1 MASSYLD
8 DLCLLLEDS
17 SLLAVQEETKL
28 IDTSEVQS
36 FNFFND
42 SPLSTDAPHSW
53 VAEMSAELHSL
64 PALQV
69 EDDGSSSSIFPTPPS
84 TIIAGTDDS
93 LRVPQSDCLPEK
105 HKDKAFPL
113 PVDNVPH
120 KGLSS
125 TINSLV
131 YSKELPSLPR
141 GSLRQQAQQQ
151 MEPIVYPA
159 SLYSMGAER
168 KFPSRFPVVSP
179 NYTKPRVE
187 SDLELGLQVPGNLAD
202 HQTSDP
208 PNISLAESFAA
219 AKLKSRLPT
228 SATHKAASLASTLQP
243 MATTLAART
252 TEQFIADLKRPSNAS
267 HSINPKRRHGSL
279 ASAVSNNLNT
289 GQIQL
294 DEKSDGDVN
303 PEVVENE
310 GEFEDDDDTDLPVAK
325 PRKISE
331 RKRRMHA
338 VADSYFQQALRDS
351 FRKENKVAIEDQER
365 QSTRWLVNQSESHRI
380 ITTPREYQTELFERA
395 KEKNIIAVLD
405 TGKFDLESL
414 LPKTN
419 VYRFWQDSDCSST
432 SSAYIRRRIGE

>member
-125 TINSLV
+125 TINSLG
-131 YSKELPSLPR
+131 YSKELPSLPK
-141 GSLRQQAQQQ
+141 GSLRQQAQQN
-151 MEPIVYPA
+151 MEPVVYPA

-168 KFPSRFPVVSP
+168 KFPSRFPIISP
-179 NYTKPRVE
+179 NYTKPLVE
-187 SDLELGLQVPGNLAD
+187 SDLELDLQAPQHFAD
-202 HQTSDP
+202 HQTSEP
-208 PNISLAESFAA
+208 PKIPLTDSITA
-219 AKLKSRLPT
+219 AKLKLRLPT
-228 SATHKAASLASTLQP
+228 SATHDTASLASTLQP
-243 MATTLAART
+243 LATTLATRT

-279 ASAVSNNLNT
+279 ASTISNNLNT
-289 GQIQL
+289 SQIQL
-294 DEKSDGDVN
+294 DEKIDGDIN
-303 PEVVENE
+303 PEYVEID
-310 GEFEDDDDTDLPVAK
+310 GEFEDEDDPDLPVTK

-331 RKRRMHA
+331 RKRRMRA
-338 VADSYFQQALRDS
+338 VADSYFQEALRDS
-351 FRKENKVAIEDQER
+351 FKKENKIAIENQER

-419 VYRFWQDSDCSST
+419 VYRFWQDSNCSST